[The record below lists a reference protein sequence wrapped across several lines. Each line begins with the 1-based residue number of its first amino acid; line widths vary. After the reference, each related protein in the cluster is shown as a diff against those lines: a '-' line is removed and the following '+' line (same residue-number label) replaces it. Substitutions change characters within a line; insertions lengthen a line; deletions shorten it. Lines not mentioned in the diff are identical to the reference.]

1 MKKVVVIISALF
13 LMLSSCKTK
22 QTDLGDFNIEVNH
35 VVRGDSTCILDTIKT
50 DTLKHKCC
58 NKK

>member
-22 QTDLGDFNIEVNH
+22 QNDLGDFAIEVNH
-35 VVRGDSTCILDTIKT
+35 VVRGDSTTILDTLKT

-58 NKK
+58 TKK

>member
-22 QTDLGDFNIEVNH
+22 QNDLGDFTIEVNH
-35 VVRGDSTCILDTIKT
+35 VVRGDSTTILDTLKT

-58 NKK
+58 SKK

>member
-22 QTDLGDFNIEVNH
+22 QTDLGDFTIEVNH
-35 VVRGDSTCILDTIKT
+35 VVRSDSTTILDTLKT

-58 NKK
+58 SKK